1 VGGVLVGFAIIGF
14 VIVVGYAIQRAKIL
28 PPDALTS
35 LNRFVFFVANPA
47 LLFTVIARADL
58 TVIFSSFLVVT
69 ILCVAIAAGLYLALS
84 ALFFRRPLAE
94 TVIGAAGSSYV
105 NANNI
110 GLPVAVYVLGSAQF
124 VAPLLMFQLIVL
136 APITLTLLDVS
147 TRGVV
152 SIKAILMQPVRNPI
166 ILGSLAG
173 FVVAASGWQ
182 VPDALLEPFV
192 LIGGA
197 AVPVVLIAFGMSL
210 AGQRPLSAGSGRR
223 EIRDRAVRVPP
234 RPRARLRGRS
244 ARRTADGAEHLQL
257 RAPLRRRGGAG
268 ARHRAAHHHHVG
280 ARAAGHRG
288 AAGAGLTAVVGRR
301 ADCWRRVHR

>member
-1 VGGVLVGFAIIGF
+1 MGGVLVGFAIIGF
-14 VIVVGYAIQRAKIL
+14 VILVGYVIQRAKIL

-69 ILCVAIAAGLYLALS
+69 IICVAIAAGLYVALS

-152 SIKAILMQPVRNPI
+152 SVKAILLQPVRNPI

-173 FVVAASGWQ
+173 FAVAVSGWQ

-210 AGQRPLSAGSGRR
+210 SGQRPLSAGSGRL
-223 EIRDRAVRVPP
+223 EIVVATVLKSVVMP
-234 RPRARLRGRS
+234 AAAFVIGRFVFHL
-244 ARRTADGAEHLQL
+244 DPEHLFGVVLLAALPTAQNIFNYAHRYDVGVVL
-257 RAPLRRRGGAG
+257 ARDIVLLTTITSVPVLLVIAALLAPG
-268 ARHRAAHHHHVG
+268 
-280 ARAAGHRG
+280 
-288 AAGAGLTAVVGRR
+288 
-301 ADCWRRVHR
+301 